1 MVIAVTG
8 ASGQLGQAIQSLS
21 TSYPDH
27 QFYFFTS
34 AEVNITQKAT
44 IEKAW
49 TEIHP
54 DFCINAAAYTAVDK
68 AEIEP
73 QAAFAVNRD
82 GPATL
87 ATACATAGIPLLH
100 LSTDYVFDGSKPA
113 PYTED
118 DPVAPLGTYGASKL
132 AGEDAIRAS
141 GCVHLILRV
150 AWVFGAHGN
159 NFVRTMLRLG
169 REREQLRVVAD
180 QLGGPTPA
188 AAIADALLHLAGRH
202 LAGETLPNGTWH
214 FAGVPHTSWH
224 GFANAA
230 LEAAAARGLLARV
243 PRIDAIASAEYPTP
257 ARRPTNSRLD
267 TTRAKVELGLD
278 VPDWRAGLVSILD
291 EWKSA

>member
-1 MVIAVTG
+1 MSILVTG
-8 ASGQLGQAIQSLS
+8 ANGQVGHELVRRAGPLPVTGLTRSQLDICNAQAVQAAIGQHEARI
-21 TSYPDH
+21 
-27 QFYFFTS
+27 
-34 AEVNITQKAT
+34 V
-44 IEKAW
+44 
-49 TEIHP
+49 
-54 DFCINAAAYTAVDK
+54 INAAAYTAVDK
-68 AEIEP
+68 AETEP

-87 ATACATAGIPLLH
+87 AAACAAAGIPLLH

-141 GCVHLILRV
+141 GCAHLILRV

-188 AAIADALLHLAGRH
+188 AAIADALLQLAGRH

-243 PRIDAIASAEYPTP
+243 PRIDAITSAEYPTP
-257 ARRPTNSRLD
+257 ARRPANSRLD
-267 TTRAKVELGLD
+267 STRAETGLGLD
-278 VPDWRAGLVSILD
+278 VPDWRAGLASILD